1 MGVIDHVR
9 GWLGSRLMIPEA
21 WDKHGPT
28 LEIYPPLFVRNRE
41 RLEKSPTTG
50 ECTQAGRYSTAV
62 QHDQGCRARAWRVRL
77 VEMPAYSSLF
87 ADRMRQL
94 RPSTIREILKVATQP
109 EIISFAGGLP
119 APELFPVE
127 AVRAAADGV
136 LARHGREALQYGPSE
151 GFLPLREW
159 IADEMK
165 RRGVAAVTD
174 EVLVTNGSQQV
185 LDLVGKLL
193 LNAGDVV
200 LTENPTYLAAIQAFQ
215 TLEARFVPVPT
226 DGDGLI
232 PEALPELI
240 RRHRPKFLYTIPNFQ
255 NPTGV
260 TLTAERRVAL
270 ARIAAAE
277 GLLVLEDD
285 PYGKLRYRGAEV
297 PPVKHWDEAGRVIY
311 ASTFSK
317 TIAPGLRLGWVVA
330 PTEIGARLLILKQA
344 SDLHTSSFDQRVAHA
359 FLTQQDQTVHLE
371 RIRQAYGERFE
382 VMDTALRA
390 EMPAGFSWTR
400 PEGGMFLWI
409 TGPAA
414 LDGMALLQRA
424 IEHKVAFV
432 PGRDFFPTEGGANYL
447 RLNFSNA
454 TPERIREGV
463 RRLAAMCCEA

>member
-1 MGVIDHVR
+1 M
-9 GWLGSRLMIPEA
+9 S
-21 WDKHGPT
+21 
-28 LEIYPPLFVRNRE
+28 
-41 RLEKSPTTG
+41 
-50 ECTQAGRYSTAV
+50 
-62 QHDQGCRARAWRVRL
+62 
-77 VEMPAYSSLF
+77 AYTDLF

-94 RPSTIREILKVATQP
+94 RPSTIREILKVTAQP

-127 AVRAAADGV
+127 AVRAAADSV
-136 LARHGREALQYGPSE
+136 LAREGAAALQYGPSE
-151 GFLPLREW
+151 GYLPLREW
-159 IADEMK
+159 IAEEMG
-165 RRGVAAVTD
+165 RRGVKATAD

-193 LNAGDVV
+193 LNPGDVV

-215 TLEARFVPVPT
+215 TLQARFVPVPT

-240 RRHRPKFLYTIPNFQ
+240 RQYRPKFLYTIPNFQ

-260 TLTAERRVAL
+260 TLAAARRAAL
-270 ARIAAAE
+270 ARRAAAE
-277 GLLVLEDD
+277 GLVVLEDD
-285 PYGKLRYRGAEV
+285 PYGKLRYRGAEL

-330 PTEIGARLLILKQA
+330 PAEIGSRLLILKQA
-344 SDLHTSSFDQRVAHA
+344 SDLHTSSLDQRVAHA
-359 FLTQQDQTVHLE
+359 FLTQHDQAAHLE
-371 RIRQAYGERFE
+371 RIRRAYGERFE
-382 VMDTALRA
+382 IMDTALRT

-400 PEGGMFLWI
+400 PEGGMFLWV
-409 TGPAA
+409 TGPAE
-414 LDGMALLQRA
+414 LDGLALLQRA

-447 RLNFSNA
+447 RLNYSNS

-463 RRLAAMCCEA
+463 RRLAALCRTA